1 MIGLLEDSF
10 GVQYLHGP
18 EAGARMLLN
27 YIAREKLSP
36 LGRYALYGARFI
48 VAQVSPQDL
57 DGTRV
62 VLKVSHFQPKYI
74 FLSNDV
80 LISPTH
86 IANTYQSLV
95 FRFCLSHDLKR
106 SGARRF

>member
-36 LGRYALYGARFI
+36 LGRYAVAAALYGPGFI
-48 VAQVSPQDL
+48 VAQVSPEDW
-57 DGTRV
+57 TRQW
-62 VLKVSHFQPKYI
+62 S
-74 FLSNDV
+74 S
-80 LISPTH
+80 S
-86 IANTYQSLV
+86 
-95 FRFCLSHDLKR
+95 
-106 SGARRF
+106 

>member
-36 LGRYALYGARFI
+36 LGRYAVAAALYG
-48 VAQVSPQDL
+48 PDL
-57 DGTRV
+57 LWLRYRRRTGRGSGV
-62 VLKVSHFQPKYI
+62 VLNVSHFQPKY
-74 FLSNDV
+74 
-80 LISPTH
+80 
-86 IANTYQSLV
+86 
-95 FRFCLSHDLKR
+95 
-106 SGARRF
+106 